1 MNTTRVAITG
11 IGLVTGLGL
20 NTQDSWEGLLSGRCP
35 IKRFSTFD
43 PSGLSTPFGV
53 ELPEGAE
60 ELFAKYIKPRH
71 RKQMT
76 RGTKITA
83 VVAKMAAEDANLE
96 SGEVD
101 KTRVGVV
108 LGATGTGY
116 APRSLETDRHRII
129 RNMASAPAAWVS
141 LGGKYQGPSFVIS
154 TACSSGAFA
163 LHSAY
168 TLITSGQCDV
178 VISGSAD
185 SAVNYL
191 DVEGFCSLMALS
203 DDVDN
208 MGTASRPFDKNR
220 GGFVMGEGGG
230 ILVLE
235 SLAFAQRRQAKIV
248 AEMSLP
254 GLNSEAYNI
263 ISPRPD
269 GESIAESMKLA
280 LENAKLKT
288 TDIDYINAHGT
299 STNLNDLCET
309 KAIKSVFGQRAY
321 EIPIS
326 ATKSMTG
333 HCLSGASGVEAAICC
348 KTIEEGIIP
357 PTANLQHPDPELDL
371 DYVPGVARKKDV
383 KNAMSNSFAFGGHNG
398 VCIFSRHP

>member
-20 NTQDSWEGLLSGRCP
+20 NTDDSWEGLLAGRCP

-43 PSGLSTPFGV
+43 PTGLSAPFGV
-53 ELPEGAE
+53 ELPDGAE
-60 ELFAKYIKPRH
+60 ELFTKYLKPRH

-96 SGEVD
+96 SAEVD
-101 KTRVGVV
+101 KSRVGVV

-116 APRSLETDRHRII
+116 APTTLETDRHRII

-141 LGGKYQGPSFVIS
+141 LGGKYQGPSFVVS
-154 TACSSGAFA
+154 TACSSGTFA

-168 TLITSGQCDV
+168 MLIASGQCDV

-203 DDVDN
+203 EDVDN
-208 MGTASRPFDKNR
+208 MATASRPFDQHR

-235 SLAFAQRRQAKIV
+235 GLEFAKKRGAKIV

-263 ISPRPD
+263 MSPRPE
-269 GESIAESMKLA
+269 GESIAASMKLA
-280 LENAKLKT
+280 LDNAQLGI

-299 STNLNDLCET
+299 GTNLNDLCET
-309 KAIKSVFGQRAY
+309 KAIKSVFGQYAY
-321 EIPIS
+321 QVPIS
-326 ATKSMTG
+326 STKSMTG

-348 KTIEEGIIP
+348 KTIEAGIIP
-357 PTANLQHPDPELDL
+357 PTANLEHPDPELDL
-371 DYVPGVARKKDV
+371 DYVPGVGRKKDV
-383 KNAMSNSFAFGGHNG
+383 KHAMSNSFAFGGHNG
-398 VCIFSRHP
+398 VFIFSRHA